1 MDIGFYGLRKV
12 GRFVKRLYRW
22 IPVLWKQ
29 EEWDY
34 GYMYN
39 ILELKLKELL
49 KCIQEDDLHVEA
61 PICSRQIKIYLKYL
75 DRYRNPDKYIKM
87 PEEEIKFD
95 EKHRMVTSEEFS
107 KACVK
112 SYYFEEHSRDKFWKR
127 FTQWHTKWWV

>member
-61 PICSRQIKIYLKYL
+61 PICSRQIKICLKYL
-75 DRYRNPDKYIKM
+75 DRYRNPDKYIKI

-107 KACVK
+107 KA
-112 SYYFEEHSRDKFWKR
+112 
-127 FTQWHTKWWV
+127 